1 MLHIVL
7 SCWTVGCST
16 PAAPSDSAL
25 VGTVLRGP
33 VTPVCR
39 VDVPCDAPFSAG
51 FTAQQ
56 GSRVVAEFRSDA
68 TGHFEVRL
76 ARGIYLIVPGPDA
89 PIISPRSQTKEVT
102 VGPSGPT
109 NVVLHFD
116 TGIR

>member
-1 MLHIVL
+1 MLHLVL

-16 PAAPSDSAL
+16 PTAPSDSAL

-56 GSRVVAEFRSDA
+56 GTRVVAEFRSDA

-76 ARGIYLIVPGPDA
+76 ARGVYVIVPGPDA

-102 VGPSGPT
+102 VGPGGPT